1 MGPVLALVRNSV
13 SLQWTGLLAEGLGH
27 AGQAAGG
34 PQSQWWGEH
43 RGCVGVPDLR
53 WASQRHGHRCRWDR
67 AGLGDRP
74 GLGGQARP
82 GGPARAGAQARAGGQ
97 GRVGGRAT
105 PGGPARGG
113 GQARPVGTGQGWGTG
128 QARGTGQGWGTGQAR
143 GPGQGW
149 GTGLAGS
156 GWAWART
163 CPLQRGRP
171 ALPEASAYFRS
182 ISDQGSGLGPAW
194 QTSPCPVPALTTS
207 SHQAHPVG
215 PGPCP
220 HSGRAP
226 AQGHPPCAGWRP
238 SHHKRL
244 GTGLGRSPE
253 LPAACAVRVGRGRG
267 RPASPPGVGRRPV
280 VPAWPLPGAQ
290 LGPPSSCPTVPA
302 PAVGAGGTLG
312 ARGADLLR
320 WQEAWEPGQVGEPP
334 QGQASLSPAHV
345 CLWPQ
350 CQLPLT

>member
-1 MGPVLALVRNSV
+1 MCGCTGPALGLPETRAQMSV
-13 SLQWTGLLAEGLGH
+13 
-27 AGQAAGG
+27 GQG
-34 PQSQWWGEH
+34 
-43 RGCVGVPDLR
+43 
-53 WASQRHGHRCRWDR
+53 R
-67 AGLGDRP
+67 A
-74 GLGGQARP
+74 GGQAR
-82 GGPARAGAQARAGGQ
+82 AR
-97 GRVGGRAT
+97 
-105 PGGPARGG
+105 
-113 GQARPVGTGQGWGTG
+113 
-128 QARGTGQGWGTGQAR
+128 GTGQAR

-194 QTSPCPVPALTTS
+194 LTSPCPVPALTTS

-244 GTGLGRSPE
+244 GTGLGRSPG

-267 RPASPPGVGRRPV
+267 RPASPPGGWAPACRPSV
-280 VPAWPLPGAQ
+280 ASARGTAGA
-290 LGPPSSCPTVPA
+290 SSCPTLPA